1 MLRRFRLSVPGILE
15 LPGVLGLMIFALFL
29 PALATADP
37 GGATAE
43 GSTAQRA
50 RGHLGVSWAYEEDG
64 DRGRYR
70 VTGLD
75 PGSPAETG
83 GLQVGDLVVAVNDVP
98 FKFSSELEQYEA
110 FLWLE
115 PEDVVA
121 FDVWR
126 DGQAVTVEVKAGTMD
141 PEIQQRW
148 DQIIRAER
156 RNEAIEALRM
166 LGSGSGP
173 ALRVQRDGD
182 GVLAFSAEGTPSAT
196 FRHLESYLRST
207 WITDQAL
214 DLLKPGD
221 HFMLRLETQGPRINM
236 HFEDTPDY
244 IEGPL
249 SEAMRQ
255 AGGKSSHN

>member
-1 MLRRFRLSVPGILE
+1 MLRRFRRSFSGILE
-15 LPGVLGLMIFALFL
+15 VPGVLCLMASALFL

-50 RGHLGVSWAYEEDG
+50 RGHLGVSWVYEEDG
-64 DRGRYR
+64 GRGRYR
-70 VTGLD
+70 VTDLEL
-75 PGSPAETG
+75 GSPAEMG

-98 FKFSSELEQYEA
+98 FKFSSELEQFEA

-121 FDVWR
+121 FDVLR

-148 DQIIRAER
+148 DQVIRAER
-156 RNEAIEALRM
+156 NTEAIKALRM

-182 GVLAFSAEGTPSAT
+182 GVLAFSAEGFPSTT

-207 WITDQAL
+207 WVTDQAL

-236 HFEDTPDY
+236 HFEDTPEY

-249 SEAMRQ
+249 SEAIKQ
-255 AGGKSSHN
+255 AGGRSVN